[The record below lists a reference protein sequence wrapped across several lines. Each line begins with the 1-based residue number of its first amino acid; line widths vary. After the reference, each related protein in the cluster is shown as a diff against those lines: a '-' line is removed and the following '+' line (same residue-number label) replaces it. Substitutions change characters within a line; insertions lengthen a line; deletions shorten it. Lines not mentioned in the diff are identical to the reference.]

1 MATLVTTPSRIPGL
15 DSALEI
21 KDLQKSHD
29 A

>member
-1 MATLVTTPSRIPGL
+1 MATLVATPSRIPGL

-21 KDLQKSHD
+21 KDLQKSRD